1 MVEALGKMTPRTESI
16 RALQQV
22 LQRSD
27 WWAPFRTT
35 ALHHA
40 AAASL
45 RMLGT
50 AEAVAALEAAATT
63 GSRGVRKAARAQIA
77 QLPRREGSQA

>member
-1 MVEALGKMTPRTESI
+1 
-16 RALQQV
+16 
-22 LQRSD
+22 
-27 WWAPFRTT
+27 
-35 ALHHA
+35 
-40 AAASL
+40 
-45 RMLGT
+45 MLGT